1 MAKCDPITNNH
12 RSQAADHGGRAADI
26 LFQQAGRTLKNGPM
40 QGRSKRMVEAYFTLY
55 AADLEPCENEA
66 EDVFQRSEN
75 KKSPRPK
82 KDPEDCTRFFILTCS
97 PALEEAMV

>member
-1 MAKCDPITNNH
+1 
-12 RSQAADHGGRAADI
+12 
-26 LFQQAGRTLKNGPM
+26 
-40 QGRSKRMVEAYFTLY
+40 MVEAYFTLY

-66 EDVFQRSEN
+66 EDIFQRSEN